1 MVQAPPQVDETLRLA
16 TFLSQLAY
24 EDLPQEVVEQAKRS
38 ILNILGCAL
47 GSANASPGRKAVA
60 ALLPGDPAGT
70 SASGAATIWGRA
82 EHGSLEDAALLN
94 GIAATTADYDDTH
107 LPTVIHPSCTSIAA
121 ILPFAE
127 TYHMS
132 GKEVILAFVSAVE
145 AQCAV
150 ALAVSPSSYEKGW

>member
-1 MVQAPPQVDETLRLA
+1 MVQASPQDDETLCLA

-47 GSANASPGRKAVA
+47 GSANASPRRKAA
-60 ALLPGDPAGT
+60 AGLLPGDADGNGAP
-70 SASGAATIWGRA
+70 GAATIWGRA
-82 EHGSLEDAALLN
+82 ERGNLEDAALLN

-127 TYHMS
+127 THHLS
-132 GKEVILAFVSAVE
+132 GKEVILAFVAAVE

-150 ALAVSPSSYEKGW
+150 GLAVSPSSYEKGW